1 MYTVKNEYSHFGA
14 SIPTIHLRQF
24 KGRYSNCILPIYSS
38 RSSTLY
44 AVRPQGKVINEAQFG
59 KEVSYM
65 LFVAYAVSHITLSS
79 SFPIILI

>member
-14 SIPTIHLRQF
+14 SIPTIRLRQF
-24 KGRYSNCILPIYSS
+24 KGRYSNCILPTYSS

-59 KEVSYM
+59 KELQSPATKCFNSPLVFSTRGSKHM
-65 LFVAYAVSHITLSS
+65 KD
-79 SFPIILI
+79 